1 MNNPPTLL
9 DQFPAG
15 HLTPSEE
22 AMLANEI
29 RKGNKEA
36 VTFLVMHNMREALL
50 YTGRVCNGSLDE
62 QTRVSLCYQ
71 ELCMSAPRFKSGG
84 IRFFAFAKV
93 GLRGRMI
100 RHRKSLLTVRN
111 AYDTLSLSALEKN
124 GVGQTVGRHEL
135 KFSGMASELNSPADD
150 HEHSRREAIT
160 GEIENPN
167 WDRVFAVDQWRV
179 IREALKHLLSDQQ
192 WMILDLVYYNHMNFP
207 EIGKRLGLTRSA
219 IHAAH
224 RKAIKKLRDGLAA
237 NPQLLY
243 VEDTR
248 A

>member
-1 MNNPPTLL
+1 MNPPQLL
-9 DQFPAG
+9 DQFPAKK
-15 HLTPSEE
+15 LSREDETS
-22 AMLANEI
+22 LAQEI
-29 RKGNKEA
+29 KAGSKA
-36 VTFLVMHNMREALL
+36 AITVLVMSNMREALL
-50 YTGRVCNGSLDE
+50 YTGRVCNGSIDE

-71 ELCMSAPRFKSGG
+71 KLCMCAPRFRPGG

-100 RHRKSLLTVRN
+100 RHRQSLLTVRN
-111 AYDTLSLSALEKN
+111 AYDTISIDSLDRAGGCAKAGL
-124 GVGQTVGRHEL
+124 HEL
-135 KFSGMASELNSPADD
+135 KFASTPAELHSPADD
-150 HEHSRREAIT
+150 TERSCREVIT
-160 GEIENPN
+160 GEIDSPD
-167 WDRVFAVDQWRV
+167 WDRAFAVDQWRV
-179 IREALKHLLSDQQ
+179 IREGLKHLLSDQQ

-243 VEDTR
+243 VEDSR